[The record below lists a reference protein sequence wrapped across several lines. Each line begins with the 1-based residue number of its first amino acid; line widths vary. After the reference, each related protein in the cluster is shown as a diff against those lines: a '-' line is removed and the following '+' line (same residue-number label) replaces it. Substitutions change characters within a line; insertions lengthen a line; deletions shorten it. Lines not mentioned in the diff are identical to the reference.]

1 MTLNRS
7 VTLIISAAAIGAF
20 VAAAPQAEHTTPQ
33 PEQPRIVAAD
43 LTRLDGQ
50 VRQHDHGFHGRPVAL
65 QTSTATLSVR
75 DVATGEVVG
84 PVVSMTG
91 KFDGM
96 MLYPLTDTE
105 SVILPFQSH
114 LPYPSDPS
122 IRSTLVIPHADPV
135 YFATP
140 DCSTLTCW
148 IVNNSALF
156 GGNRVYAVASA
167 TPDSFISI
175 YASDPN
181 APESPVTVQSYMMR
195 GNCFHQTQTINLV
208 PVTTFVSL
216 TGRHPQG
223 LRFTIQ

>member
-7 VTLIISAAAIGAF
+7 VTLIISEAAIGAF

-43 LTRLDGQ
+43 LTRLDGE
-50 VRQHDHGFHGRPVAL
+50 VRQHDHGLHGRPVAL

-114 LPYPSDPS
+114 LPSPPHPSPTTKDA
-122 IRSTLVIPHADPV
+122 IPQTSHA
-135 YFATP
+135 
-140 DCSTLTCW
+140 
-148 IVNNSALF
+148 
-156 GGNRVYAVASA
+156 
-167 TPDSFISI
+167 
-175 YASDPN
+175 
-181 APESPVTVQSYMMR
+181 
-195 GNCFHQTQTINLV
+195 
-208 PVTTFVSL
+208 
-216 TGRHPQG
+216 
-223 LRFTIQ
+223 